1 MRAADKPFIER
12 QQGVNVGE
20 KLFEEYC
27 NRKNIR
33 FVRLGFVEKTAA
45 IPNYWQINSYIRN
58 LPDYLVITS
67 TRNFLVMVKGTSSM
81 KKQEVQ
87 MIPQFLEWYGS
98 KDCSLYYAFCFEGR
112 NTPYFRTPDQVIE
125 LYKQGQDKQWTD
137 GKIYRTLHFE

>member
-1 MRAADKPFIER
+1 MNGNNTYKQR
-12 QQGVNVGE
+12 QSVPNTGE

-27 NRKNIR
+27 HKKGIE
-33 FVRLGFVEKTAA
+33 FKRLGFDEKNNN
-45 IPNYWQINSYIRN
+45 IPRFWEINPIVRN
-58 LPDYLVITS
+58 LPDYFVITK
-67 TRNFLVMVKGTSSM
+67 TRNLLVMVKGSPNM
-81 KKQEVQ
+81 KKTEVQ

-137 GKIYRTLHFE
+137 GKIYRTLQLE

>member
-1 MRAADKPFIER
+1 MKAADTFAER
-12 QQGVNVGE
+12 QKGANIGE
-20 KLFEEYC
+20 ELFEKYC
-27 NRKNIR
+27 ISKNVR
-33 FVRLGFVEKTAA
+33 FSRLGFQEKSNE
-45 IPNYWQINSYIRN
+45 IPNYWQINGYLRN

-67 TRNFLVMVKGTSSM
+67 TRNFLVMVKGTANM
-81 KKQEVQ
+81 KKTEVQ

-137 GKIYRTLHFE
+137 GKIYRTLQLE